1 VHQPLNRKLY
11 IYFHVAFFVFLL
23 FVLISSNVPFYF
35 PILLGFSL
43 LPGLLECLSPRI
55 YFNKDEIF
63 IKYFLSEET
72 VQLAKIESLE
82 RASLFIFV
90 PGFQS
95 FAYQLEFIKNRKR
108 IKIRF
113 IDSGRYLRNPN
124 FLEFIQLV
132 KGQNGHFEKKF

>member
-1 VHQPLNRKLY
+1 MYLPLNRKLY
-11 IYFHVAFFVFLL
+11 IYLNVALFVFLL
-23 FVLISSNVPFYF
+23 FVLICCDIPFYF
-35 PILLGFSL
+35 SILLGLSL
-43 LPGLLECLSPRI
+43 LPGFLKCLSPRI

-72 VQLAKIESLE
+72 VELSKIESLD
-82 RASLFIFV
+82 RVSLFIFA
-90 PGFQS
+90 PGFQP

-113 IDSGRYLRNPN
+113 IDSGTYLRNSN

-132 KGQNGHFEKKF
+132 KGRNGHFEKRF